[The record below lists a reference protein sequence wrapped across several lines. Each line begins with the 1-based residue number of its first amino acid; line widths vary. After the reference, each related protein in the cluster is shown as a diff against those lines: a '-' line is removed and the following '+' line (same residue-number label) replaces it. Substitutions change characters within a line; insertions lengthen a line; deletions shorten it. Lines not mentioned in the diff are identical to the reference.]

1 MQYISL
7 FIWIIQIKILSLLPN
22 KCMQPILSTIIAV
35 YNCEKYIEACARSL
49 FEQTLDSI
57 EYIFVNDAT
66 PDDSIIILNNIIE
79 EYPARKP
86 FVKIINIKKN
96 GGVSNARHIGMEN
109 ATGEYVIHADS
120 DDWVDKDMYERLY
133 RKAKETDADIAG
145 CNFRHEF
152 TDIQYDFHQQYA
164 DTIEENISRLI
175 NGKIFP
181 SLCTSL
187 TRRSLIKENGIS
199 FPEGLNMGEDLF
211 FNLQLYL
218 HAKII
223 VNLDWAPYHYRHTD
237 NSSCVQ
243 RSRKS
248 IDSDIAIAGKIEK
261 LMREQNLYDKYADD
275 IEYRKFFSKLPLV
288 HDLRNEIL
296 YKEWLCIYP
305 ETNKDIWKYEQID
318 WKLKFVLW
326 LAANNMLSAAKA
338 FQKLLIIQH
347 KIRNL

>member
-1 MQYISL
+1 MKPKVSI
-7 FIWIIQIKILSLLPN
+7 
-22 KCMQPILSTIIAV
+22 IIAV
-35 YNCEKYIEACARSL
+35 YNCENYIEACARSL

-120 DDWVDKDMYERLY
+120 DDWVDGDMYERLY
-133 RKAKETDADIAG
+133 IKAKETDADIVG
-145 CNFRHEF
+145 CNFRHEY

-175 NGKIFP
+175 NGRIFP

-218 HAKII
+218 HTKKIVSI
-223 VNLDWAPYHYRHTD
+223 DWAPYHYRHTEA
-237 NSSCVQ
+237 SSCVQ
-243 RSRKS
+243 RTRKS
-248 IDSDIAIAGKIEK
+248 IDSDIKIAGLIETFMK
-261 LMREQNLYDKYADD
+261 GHGLYNQYAKD
-275 IEYRKFFSKLPLV
+275 IEFRKFLSKLPLL
-288 HDLRNEIL
+288 HNLEDKEL
-296 YKEWLCIYP
+296 YDKWLTTYP
-305 ETNKDIWKYEQID
+305 ETNHHIWQYSQIN
-318 WKLKFVLW
+318 WKQRLELW
-326 LAANNMLSAAKA
+326 LAANHMLCLAKSYK
-338 FQKLLIIQH
+338 QLLFLQH
-347 KIRNL
+347 RIRNL